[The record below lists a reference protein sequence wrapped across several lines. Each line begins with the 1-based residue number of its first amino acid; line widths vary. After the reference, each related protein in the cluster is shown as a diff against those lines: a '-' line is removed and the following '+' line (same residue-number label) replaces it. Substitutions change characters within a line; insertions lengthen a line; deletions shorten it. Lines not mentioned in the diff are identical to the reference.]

1 MMQYQ
6 HAVARLPEDLRTMVC
21 RWLRLGIVDNAGG
34 LVKSAYITLDGSIIL
49 TGDVVKKFE
58 ESGVGLRISNGLYL
72 QEFFNWI
79 PWINGVCEEVEADE
93 VEPMGMRLLGFSPFP
108 YLEHGDVMS
117 GYVEVIKAYGKYIS
131 GSYNE
136 ALYRIWG
143 LSGVRFDEQVDLVI
157 ITDDELIAHHFL
169 DIRRTE
175 HRGFTVSARYL
186 SFGFDRSIL
195 VHPFIGDVVNREIA
209 KSMINRSDVRPVG
222 YFAVNY
228 DESEILDIVIYKW
241 PLINPLPLISRTVA
255 ERNIHIKDLVRHR

>member
-72 QEFFNWI
+72 QEFCNWI
-79 PWINGVCEEVEADE
+79 PWIIGICEEVEADE
-93 VEPMGMRLLGFSPFP
+93 VEPMGMKLLGFSPFP